1 MLAVACAA
9 FLIIQLQ
16 CQTFASSVLSW
27 QEDQWQSIDV
37 ATEHKDSE
45 RQFVSVFQ
53 TSSKRLNHG
62 ARA

>member
-45 RQFVSVFQ
+45 RQFV
-53 TSSKRLNHG
+53 
-62 ARA
+62 